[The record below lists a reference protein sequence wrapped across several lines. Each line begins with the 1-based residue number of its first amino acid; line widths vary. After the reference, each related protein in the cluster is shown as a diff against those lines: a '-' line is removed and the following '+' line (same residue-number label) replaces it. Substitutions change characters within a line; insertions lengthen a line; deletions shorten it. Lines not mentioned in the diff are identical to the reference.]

1 MKTPALLAALLLLA
15 ACTLEQRVTSGRE
28 WAMTE
33 CNRMI
38 DHADRDRCIK
48 KAEGSYGAEAVE
60 RRIPPP
66 R

>member
-28 WAMTE
+28 WAQTE
-33 CNRMI
+33 CNRII
-38 DHADRDRCIK
+38 DHADRNRCMER
-48 KAEGSYGAEAVE
+48 ADGAYGAEAVE
-60 RRIPPP
+60 RRVPPP